1 VKRLPWILAIA
12 LTLTACSS
20 VKNVVVKD
28 IPLEEQQDILKEYK
42 NRIVWTRVTLQDLG
56 EGGSLPLDTKVR
68 IIDVVM
74 THEGS
79 VTVETLKKKNKVRQT
94 LGIERPLNREKID
107 EAMAGLFWFED
118 PVLRHVAYIRKY
130 GKKTA
135 RAIMDHEVFVGMSQE
150 AALESWGTPARVN
163 TREISGQI
171 NEQWIYPTG
180 SSKSKYIYVSG
191 GKILRWED

>member
-1 VKRLPWILAIA
+1 
-12 LTLTACSS
+12 
-20 VKNVVVKD
+20 
-28 IPLEEQQDILKEYK
+28 
-42 NRIVWTRVTLQDLG
+42 
-56 EGGSLPLDTKVR
+56 
-68 IIDVVM
+68 M

-107 EAMAGLFWFED
+107 EAMAGFFWFED

>member
-1 VKRLPWILAIA
+1 
-12 LTLTACSS
+12 
-20 VKNVVVKD
+20 
-28 IPLEEQQDILKEYK
+28 
-42 NRIVWTRVTLQDLG
+42 
-56 EGGSLPLDTKVR
+56 
-68 IIDVVM
+68 
-74 THEGS
+74 
-79 VTVETLKKKNKVRQT
+79 
-94 LGIERPLNREKID
+94 
-107 EAMAGLFWFED
+107 
-118 PVLRHVAYIRKY
+118 VAYIRKY